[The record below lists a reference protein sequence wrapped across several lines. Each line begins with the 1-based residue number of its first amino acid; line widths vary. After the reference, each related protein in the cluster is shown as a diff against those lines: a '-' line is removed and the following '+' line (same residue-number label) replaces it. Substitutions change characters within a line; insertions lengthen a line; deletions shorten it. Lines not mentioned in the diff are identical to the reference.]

1 MSDIQIQDDTSD
13 LLYKDQNTTDM
24 ISIENVLE
32 WPVELERFFNKLLC
46 GVFMIDSETRRI
58 VYVNE
63 IATTMM
69 KRNPV
74 DVLGKVCHEFVCP
87 AEMEKCPILDFGQ
100 SVDYSEKQLV
110 LDRECSIPIL
120 KSVNRLTWGNRD
132 YLIESFVDITKQ
144 KIYEEQIKKLS
155 FLDRLTGL
163 HNRHQLDTMIEAEI
177 GRSLRHNQPC
187 SMIML
192 DLDRFKR
199 VNDNFGHATGDSVL
213 IEIGKLLTEG
223 IRVSDIA
230 FRWGGEEFLILATN
244 TEVSGASLL
253 AEKLRVL
260 IAEYTFS
267 TVGTVTASFG
277 VAEYI
282 SGETYYDWFKRL
294 DYSLLRAKKAGRNRV
309 NCWNTCDENML
320 PAIELQFKKEWESG
334 NATIDSDHVQLIEEL
349 NKLLALSESLVP
361 DHELLD
367 QLDILIDRLT
377 SHFEN
382 EEREIRR
389 ISYPEYEAH
398 KLIHERLLTVM
409 DALKAQFMNGEAG
422 SRDMFIILSRETFIN
437 HILTEDMKF
446 FPHFK
451 GATINN
457 GTKSSE
463 IL

>member
-32 WPVELERFFNKLLC
+32 WPGELERFFNKLLC

-63 IATTMM
+63 IATMMM

-144 KIYEEQIKKLS
+144 KIYEEQMKKLS

-213 IEIGKLLTEG
+213 IEIGKLLNQLTA
-223 IRVSDIA
+223 VNKN
-230 FRWGGEEFLILATN
+230 LPL
-244 TEVSGASLL
+244 
-253 AEKLRVL
+253 
-260 IAEYTFS
+260 TFS
-267 TVGTVTASFG
+267 PTP
-277 VAEYI
+277 
-282 SGETYYDWFKRL
+282 KRP
-294 DYSLLRAKKAGRNRV
+294 S
-309 NCWNTCDENML
+309 
-320 PAIELQFKKEWESG
+320 
-334 NATIDSDHVQLIEEL
+334 
-349 NKLLALSESLVP
+349 
-361 DHELLD
+361 
-367 QLDILIDRLT
+367 
-377 SHFEN
+377 
-382 EEREIRR
+382 
-389 ISYPEYEAH
+389 
-398 KLIHERLLTVM
+398 
-409 DALKAQFMNGEAG
+409 LKA
-422 SRDMFIILSRETFIN
+422 
-437 HILTEDMKF
+437 
-446 FPHFK
+446 
-451 GATINN
+451 
-457 GTKSSE
+457 
-463 IL
+463 